1 MLSPP
6 LGNRSAESV
15 KHRQLSLLWTQQQ
28 RDGTHTLPGLFSP
41 RFSLAPG
48 GIYDHPAT
56 ITKGA
61 EVASVSLTWGGDYRF
76 DAVDKG
82 EVPVDID
89 GGGTLGVRPSDLLPM
104 ALAGCSGVDVL
115 NLLGADRVSELEI
128 TVRYTKEPD
137 PPWRFQRFY
146 VLYRVSGSG
155 ITEEEVRGAVQ
166 KSHDEMCSVSHAI
179 RGNVPVE
186 TTVEIVTS
194 DQ

>member
-82 EVPVDID
+82 QVPVDID

-115 NLLGADRVSELEI
+115 NLLGAGSRRRHRNS
-128 TVRYTKEPD
+128 RREPSAGGRKGEH
-137 PPWRFQRFY
+137 PASLLHRCRRAPHPCRQR
-146 VLYRVSGSG
+146 RSGS
-155 ITEEEVRGAVQ
+155 RLP
-166 KSHDEMCSVSHAI
+166 MSVI
-179 RGNVPVE
+179 RKPLPLL
-186 TTVEIVTS
+186 S
-194 DQ
+194 